1 MPNYQLGHEVALLRV
16 FEVLVQADDVAVID
30 LLHDLDLLV
39 KAAEILLGRQEGK
52 RRVERRGRV
61 GGGTGTGVK

>member
-30 LLHDLDLLV
+30 LLHNLDLLP

-52 RRVERRGRV
+52 GRVERRGRV
-61 GGGTGTGVK
+61 GGGTGIGVK